1 MIKSGAEREKMKKRR
16 IHRALLLAGVLTVF
30 SGISPLAEAETEK
43 DEGIYDLLLIGVDRR
58 DDSWYGNSDVM
69 ILLTVNHDRQTV
81 YMTSFLRDLAA
92 DIPGIG
98 VRKLNAACANGGAKL
113 LVETLEE
120 NYQVSVD
127 NYAMV

>member
-1 MIKSGAEREKMKKRR
+1 M
-16 IHRALLLAGVLTVF
+16 LLAGVLAVF

-81 YMTSFLRDLAA
+81 YMTSSSGIWRRIF
-92 DIPGIG
+92 PGSE
-98 VRKLNAACANGGAKL
+98 CA
-113 LVETLEE
+113 
-120 NYQVSVD
+120 S
-127 NYAMV
+127 